1 MKILKLLIALFVIS
15 TVGAN
20 AEFKITAPKA
30 GDEFRVGRTITVKWD
45 ATESYKKTLEL
56 YASVDGPNGPW
67 EILTLP
73 KGATSVKD
81 QSTSDTTKPLGQI
94 TTVLPRKATT
104 NLYIKIQEK
113 GNPAFSATVGPITIK
128 LPQPSKVDSVLT
140 GDIKNTITLSNK
152 KIYGLKGVVFVQ
164 DGGVLR
170 IEPGTIILGEVA
182 NTSAICVNRGGKIYA
197 NGTPDKPIVM
207 TSGAAPGQRERGDWG
222 GLLIMGR
229 AKTNLGEAQ
238 VEGGISDGPDKK
250 INGWYGGNNDE
261 DSSGVVRY
269 VRIEFAGI
277 AESPDNELNSLTM
290 GAVGSKTVI
299 DYVQCSYGGDDS
311 FEWFGGTV
319 NHKYIIAYNGI
330 DDDFDSDNGYRGKVQ
345 FGLSV
350 RFPDIADQSNSEAF
364 ESDNDSKASEREPF
378 TIPVFSNIT
387 AIGPFADL
395 SWELGK
401 EVNAKYLTAVQ
412 TRRNSRQSIY
422 NSVFLGWPRGLEF
435 TNQNTV
441 RAASKDSI
449 AFKHN
454 TMFGIK
460 DQNRVFYF
468 GSGTAAEG
476 KVTADW
482 LKSVQAGNEIVQP
495 TTSAKVNDI
504 AKLVYP
510 YTPANQL
517 ELFDPS
523 PMADANFLKNA
534 NFDNDPILPISNP
547 FFKNV
552 TYRGAFAIGER
563 WDLPWAEYDPVNQEY
578 TVSVDDETKA
588 EPIITGMNIYPQPAS
603 QFATLSF
610 FTINPTNVTLRLVDT
625 YGNELTKFDL
635 GLVASGY
642 QSHMIDLRTL
652 SNGMYFVQVITN
664 NGSTTQK
671 IVVVK

>member
-15 TVGAN
+15 TMSAN
-20 AEFKITAPKA
+20 AEFKITSPTP
-30 GDEFRVGRTITVKWD
+30 GSEFRVGRTVTVKWS
-45 ATESYKKTLEL
+45 TEETLKKTLEI

-67 EILTLP
+67 ELLNV
-73 KGATSVKD
+73 KGGTSIKD
-81 QSTSDTTKPLGQI
+81 VNSSDTTKPLGQVL
-94 TTVLPRKATT
+94 TVLPRKATT
-104 NLYIKIQEK
+104 TLYLKMQEK
-113 GNPAFSATVGPITIK
+113 GNPAFTTPAAGPYTVK
-128 LPQPSKVDSVLT
+128 LPAPSKVDSTLT
-140 GDIKNTITLSNK
+140 GNITGSVTLSNK
-152 KIYGLKGVVFVQ
+152 KIYGLKGVVYVQ

-182 NTSAICVNRGGKIYA
+182 NTSAICINRGGKIYA

-207 TSGAAPGQRERGDWG
+207 TSGAAPGQRDRGDWG
-222 GLLIMGR
+222 GLLIMGK

-238 VEGGISDGPDKK
+238 IEGGISDGTDKK

-299 DYVQCSYGGDDS
+299 EYVQCSYGGDDS

-330 DDDFDSDNGYRGKVQ
+330 DDDFDTDNGYRGKVQ
-345 FGLSV
+345 FGMSV

-364 ESDNDSKASEREPF
+364 ESDNDSKASERKPF
-378 TIPVFSNIT
+378 TSPVFSNMTI
-387 AIGPFADL
+387 IGPFADL

-449 AFKHN
+449 AVKHN
-454 TMFGIK
+454 SMFGIK
-460 DQNRVFYF
+460 DMQKVFYF
-468 GSGTAAEG
+468 GSGTNPEG
-476 KVTADW
+476 KVGNAWIVAD
-482 LKSVQAGNEIVQP
+482 QPGNQIMNP
-495 TTSAKVNDI
+495 ASTTLVNDV
-504 AKLVYP
+504 AKLVNP
-510 YTPANQL
+510 FVTANQL
-517 ELFDPS
+517 ELIDPS
-523 PMADANFLKNA
+523 PKADANFLTNA
-534 NFDNDPILPISNP
+534 NFDNDPIIPISNP
-547 FFKNV
+547 YFKKV
-552 TYRGAFAIGER
+552 AYRGAFALGER
-563 WDLPWAEYDPVNQEY
+563 WDLPWAEYDPINQEY
-578 TVSVDDETKA
+578 AVGVEDEVIPQSVV
-588 EPIITGMNIYPQPAS
+588 GLNIFPQPANH
-603 QFATLSF
+603 FATMNF
-610 FTINPTNVTLRLVDT
+610 FLVNPTNVTLRLVDS

-635 GLVASGY
+635 GLVNSGY
-642 QSHMIDLRTL
+642 QSQMIDLRAL
-652 SNGMYFVQVITN
+652 SNGIYFVQVITN
-664 NGSTTQK
+664 ICATTQK